1 MLPFPFSELPTEFR
15 RDIYVEKG
23 ETLFHESAKTR
34 GMFFV
39 LSGCIELRR
48 YTENGSAIVIHTA
61 KAENTFA
68 EASLFSDQYHCDAIA
83 ISNSQVTELSK
94 FGVSELFNSNI
105 QFATM
110 LTQRFAR
117 QIQEYRRKI
126 ELLAI
131 RDANDRVYFGLAEGL
146 LQTDIKSFASEIG
159 LTHEVVYRSLN
170 KLTKLGK
177 IERLGRG
184 KFIIPYPE

>member
-1 MLPFPFSELPTEFR
+1 MLPFPFSGLPTEFR

-23 ETLFHESAKTR
+23 ETLFHEGAKTR